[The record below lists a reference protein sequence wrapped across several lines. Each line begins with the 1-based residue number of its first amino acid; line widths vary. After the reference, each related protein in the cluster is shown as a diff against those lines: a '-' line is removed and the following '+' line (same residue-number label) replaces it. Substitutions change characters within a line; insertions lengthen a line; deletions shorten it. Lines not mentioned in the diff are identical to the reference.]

1 MSTRSGSDA
10 AALDLFRN
18 LCSAIG
24 YRPDAV
30 LSVRATARKV
40 VEAFVDEGGELR
52 KAVHPPVL
60 GPGALGTPTSPRGL
74 DE

>member
-1 MSTRSGSDA
+1 MRTRSGSDA
-10 AALDLFRN
+10 AAVDLFRG
-18 LCSAIG
+18 LCSALG

-40 VEAFVDEGGELR
+40 VVAFVDEGGELR
-52 KAVHPPVL
+52 MAVHPPVL
-60 GPGALGTPTSPRGL
+60 GPGALGTPTPSRGL